1 MVQFIILLNGYNK
14 SHKVSV
20 NLGHS
25 RIFKALNIAV
35 LRNLPSVLIKKH
47 ESILFNQNN
56 EQRPWKQIL
65 KKM

>member
-14 SHKVSV
+14 SYKVSV
-20 NLGHS
+20 NLSQS

-56 EQRPWKQIL
+56 EQRPWKQIF